1 MRVLNKFIKIVCGI
15 LIFILLLTLGFYIAQ
30 KIRVFGKT
38 STDII
43 NPQTQTFEEI
53 IELSD
58 EITMEKKLFS
68 FRKHYYILSDGVLIG
83 EVKGKFFPIF
93 GDTLQ
98 LKDIHGNLIKKE
110 SQIKRLGLTQ
120 VKLFNISINRLAK
133 VEDAN
138 GDTTGYIGE
147 EKQRDF
153 WRLKRVQYFYD
164 ENHNKQGRAIPD
176 AILFCKD
183 YKIYDNEN
191 NVDYVIDG
199 RFFSPT
205 HRYNI
210 EIRDKS
216 DIDVEEAIFYT
227 IIENSIISSKMKE
240 SSSSSNKSK

>member
-1 MRVLNKFIKIVCGI
+1 MRIVNKFIKVVCGI

-30 KIRVFGKT
+30 KVRVFAKD

-43 NPQTQTFEEI
+43 NTRTQSFEEI

-58 EITMEKKLFS
+58 EITIEKKLFS
-68 FRKHYYILSDGVLIG
+68 LRKHYYILSDGVLIG
-83 EVKGKFFPIF
+83 EVKGKLFPIF

-98 LKDIHGNLIKKE
+98 LKDVHGNLIKKE

-164 ENHNKQGRAIPD
+164 KNRNKEGRAIPD

-199 RFFSPT
+199 SFFSPT
-205 HRYNI
+205 HKYKI
-210 EIRDKS
+210 KIKDKS
-216 DIDVEEAIFYT
+216 DIDVEDAIFYT
-227 IIENSIISSKMKE
+227 IIENSIINSKIKE
-240 SSSSSNKSK
+240 SSSSSNKK

>member
-1 MRVLNKFIKIVCGI
+1 MRIVNKFIKVVCGI

-30 KIRVFGKT
+30 KVRVFAKD

-43 NPQTQTFEEI
+43 NTRTQSFEEI

-58 EITMEKKLFS
+58 EITIEKKLFS
-68 FRKHYYILSDGVLIG
+68 LRKHYYILSDGVLIG
-83 EVKGKFFPIF
+83 EVKGKLFPIF

-98 LKDIHGNLIKKE
+98 LKDVHGNLIKKE

-164 ENHNKQGRAIPD
+164 ENRNKEGRAIPD

-199 RFFSPT
+199 SFFSPT
-205 HRYNI
+205 HKYKI
-210 EIRDKS
+210 KIKDKS
-216 DIDVEEAIFYT
+216 DIDVEDAIFYT
-227 IIENSIISSKMKE
+227 IIENSIINSKIKE
-240 SSSSSNKSK
+240 SSSSPNKK